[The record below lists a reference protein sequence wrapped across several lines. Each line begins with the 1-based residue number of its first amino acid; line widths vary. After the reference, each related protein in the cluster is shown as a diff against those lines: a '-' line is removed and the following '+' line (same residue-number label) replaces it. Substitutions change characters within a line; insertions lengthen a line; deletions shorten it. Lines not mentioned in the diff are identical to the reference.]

1 VKNRSV
7 IEIMVIT
14 FTFIIAFFIVGLGVL
29 IVIVETRNP
38 EADTGII
45 ANTLASLVS
54 GILGALLG
62 LIAGKSTAD
71 SDLHKRPGGTPD
83 NLVAPEPTTEEMST
97 TEWKP

>member
-7 IEIMVIT
+7 IEIMVLV
-14 FTFIIAFFIVGLGVL
+14 FTFIIGFFIVGLGVL
-29 IVIVETRNP
+29 IVIVEVKNP

-71 SDLHKRPGGTPD
+71 SDLHKRPGGERD
-83 NLVAPEPTTEEMST
+83 SLVDEPTQEIDM
-97 TEWKP
+97 P